1 MKTERDLK
9 SPDSVLKRLSNKR
22 VDGQSVQNAQVFF
35 VLERFLARVSQSHY
49 RDQLVLKGGILLY
62 LLTQR
67 WNRPTEDLDLLAL
80 RIPGESMESVLTEI
94 LGIDLGDRL
103 EFQPHS
109 MTWEEIRE
117 DTGYPCRRFT
127 IPFRFGPR
135 HSSSIKLDL
144 SFGDPV
150 TPGPKLIEISPML
163 SLEGFQGGLVMG
175 YPVETFLAEKVETLL
190 VRGMATTR
198 AKDLFDL
205 WVVSR
210 TGLQLQLKAISEALR
225 VTADYR
231 AAQVG
236 RSGTV
241 LRQDASALQPG
252 YGTDA
257 TLKRVWASYVGPRH
271 LVTPTH
277 EEVVAEV
284 QAFIRPMIHQ
294 SLEPGPDASWDPIQR
309 CWQST

>member
-1 MKTERDLK
+1 MKKERDPK
-9 SPDSVLKRLSNKR
+9 SPDSVLQRLSNKR
-22 VDGQSVQNAQVFF
+22 LDGQSVQNAQVLF
-35 VLERFLARVSQSHY
+35 VLERFLARVSQSRF
-49 RDQLVLKGGILLY
+49 RDQLVLKGGVLLY

-67 WNRPTEDLDLLAL
+67 WNRPTEDLDFLAL

-103 EFQPHS
+103 EFQTHL

-135 HSSSIKLDL
+135 HSRSIKLDL

-150 TPGPKLIEISPML
+150 TPGPQLIEISPML
-163 SLEGFQGGLVMG
+163 ALDGFQGGLVLG

-190 VRGMATTR
+190 VRGLATTR

-205 WVVSR
+205 WVISK
-210 TGLQLQLKAISEALR
+210 TGLRLHLNSIAAALR

-231 AAQVG
+231 AEQTH
-236 RSGTV
+236 RPDSV
-241 LRQDASALQPG
+241 LRMDASAIQPS
-252 YGTDA
+252 YGSDA
-257 TLKRVWASYVGPRH
+257 TLKRVWASYVGPRR
-271 LVTPTH
+271 LLTPVH
-277 EEVVAEV
+277 GEVVAEV
-284 QAFIRPMIHQ
+284 QSFIRPMIER
-294 SLEPGPDASWDPIQR
+294 SLEPGPDAEWSPALRSWK
-309 CWQST
+309 